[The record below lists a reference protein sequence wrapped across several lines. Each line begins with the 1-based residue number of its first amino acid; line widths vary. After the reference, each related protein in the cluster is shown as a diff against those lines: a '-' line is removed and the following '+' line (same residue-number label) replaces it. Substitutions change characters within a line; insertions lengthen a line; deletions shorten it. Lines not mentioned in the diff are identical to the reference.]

1 MINSIK
7 ATIEG
12 VEYNLVYNSTSG
24 NYESTALAPATTSYL
39 QTDHVYGVSI
49 TATDEAGN
57 STTVNSSDS
66 TFGTD
71 LKLRVLET
79 VAPTITMTYPSNS
92 AVLTTSTPTIT
103 WEVVDS
109 GSGVDESS
117 ITLMI
122 NDVAVTSG
130 VTKTAITGGYSCS
143 YTPSSII
150 ADGEHSIKLDATDN
164 DGNDATQLV
173 TTFTVDTVPPTL
185 NVTAPIA
192 GLVTNQDTITVT
204 GSTNDTTSA
213 PVSVSVVVNDEA
225 AVTTTVASDGSF
237 SQEITLDEGEN
248 TIVITTTD
256 SAGKSTSITRTVT
269 LDTVAP
275 VFTGITITPNP
286 VDCGATFVISVSATD

>member
-12 VEYNLVYNSTSG
+12 VEYNLVYNATSG
-24 NYESTALAPATTSYL
+24 NYESTALAPSTTSYL
-39 QTDHVYGVSI
+39 ETDHVFGVSI

-57 STTVNSSDS
+57 STTVDS
-66 TFGTD
+66 RDGTFGTD

-103 WEVVDS
+103 WAVVDS
-109 GSGVDESS
+109 GSGVDDST
-117 ITLMI
+117 IALLI
-122 NDVAVTSG
+122 DDVVVTG
-130 VTKTAITGGYSCS
+130 FTKTAITGGYSCS

-150 ADGEHSIKLDATDN
+150 ADGEHTIKLDVADN
-164 DGNDATQLV
+164 DGNDATQTVV
-173 TTFTVDTVPPTL
+173 TFKVDTVPPEL

-192 GLVTNQDTITVT
+192 GLVTNQETITVT
-204 GSTNDTTSA
+204 GSTNDTTSS
-213 PVSVSVVVNDEA
+213 PVTVSVVVNDEA
-225 AVTTTVASDGSF
+225 AITTTVGDDGTF

-256 SAGKSTSITRTVT
+256 SAGKDTTITRTVT

-275 VFTGITITPNP
+275 VFTGVTITPNP
-286 VDCGATFVISVSATD
+286 VDCGATFIISVTATD